1 MSFVLKNYIAG
12 QWEAPELAL
21 PAWVCDANDGREL
34 FAQRASAPQQLE
46 TAIALAAATHAKGDW
61 QALPAETRAALLE
74 RIADE
79 ILTRGE
85 RIAVADSQATGVV
98 IALTR
103 KFAQVCAGAFRQAAQ
118 LVRTPP
124 TPASK
129 DGPHGPLAIERLPL
143 GPAAVIAPWNA
154 PAGIAAHK
162 VASALA
168 AGCPV
173 LLKPSEFA
181 PLSAQLITEAAAAA
195 GLPAGMLQL
204 LHGGAETGAALV
216 RDERVRAVSFT
227 GGLAGGRAVAA
238 ACAQGIKPAQLEL
251 GGNNP
256 LIVLADAD
264 LDAAADGVVAA
275 LTTLNGQWC
284 RALGRLLVHRSLE
297 QPLLAAV
304 RERLARVKLGSSL
317 DDTSEMG
324 PLVSKRHRDHVARE
338 LEVLR
343 KRGGT
348 VHQSTALPQLPG
360 WFLAPAL
367 VTGLAPETTLEEI
380 FGPVATVHDFD
391 TDEQA
396 IALANQAPFGLAA
409 YVFGE
414 EAHAWEIASRVRAGL
429 IKLNAVTM
437 LNLHPQ
443 APRPA
448 WGLSGLGDEG
458 TVETFEFFRG
468 TRVTGMAARPGAAT

>member
-1 MSFVLKNYIAG
+1 MALLNYIAG
-12 QWEAPELAL
+12 RWEEPALAL
-21 PAWVCDANDGREL
+21 PRAVCDANDGREL
-34 FAQRASAPQQLE
+34 FAQRASSPEQIE
-46 TAIALAAATHAKGDW
+46 SAIRLAAATHADNAW
-61 QALPAETRAALLE
+61 LQRPAEQRAADLD
-74 RIADE
+74 RIADQ
-79 ILTRGE
+79 ILLRADA
-85 RIAVADSQATGVV
+85 IAAADSQLTGVV
-98 IALTR
+98 IGLTSR
-103 KFAQVCAGAFRQAAQ
+103 FAQVCAGAFRQAAGLARQ
-118 LVRTPP
+118 PP
-124 TPASK
+124 MPTGR

-181 PLSAQLITEAAAAA
+181 PLSAQLITEAACDA

-204 LHGGAETGAALV
+204 LHGAGDVGAALV

-227 GGLAGGRAVAA
+227 GGLAAGRAVAA

-264 LDAAADGVVAA
+264 LPAAIDGVVTAI
-275 LTTLNGQWC
+275 TTLNGQWC
-284 RALGRLLVHRSLE
+284 RALGRLLVHRSLIA
-297 QPLLAAV
+297 PLLAGV
-304 RERLARVKLGSSL
+304 LARLKTIRLGSSM
-317 DDTSEMG
+317 DAASEMG
-324 PLVSKRHRDHVARE
+324 PLVSRQHRDLVATRVGE
-338 LEVLR
+338 LQAQ
-343 KRGGT
+343 GGEL
-348 VHQSTALPQLPG
+348 HQSTPLPG
-360 WFLAPAL
+360 LDGWFYPPTLI
-367 VTGLAPETTLEEI
+367 TGLAPEHTLEEV
-380 FGPVATVHDFD
+380 FGPVATVHGFD
-391 TDEQA
+391 SDDEA
-396 IALANQAPFGLAA
+396 IALANQTPFGLAA

-414 EAHAWEIASRVRAGL
+414 EQRAWSVARRVRAGL
-429 IKLNAVTM
+429 IKINAVTM

-458 TVETFEFFRG
+458 TIETFEFFRG
-468 TRVTGMAARPGAAT
+468 TKVIGVAARPGAVA